1 MRKLK
6 DILPLSLQYE
16 IIGSDDISIE
26 SICIDNRQATKDS
39 LFAAIKGTQVDGH
52 RFIPEAIKSGTT
64 CIIHSAEI
72 PENQAGITYIKTRDV
87 SRFLG
92 ELIHNFYERPTD
104 ELIVI
109 GATGT
114 NGKTTITTLL
124 FELFM
129 LLGYECGLIS
139 TVEYRIKNEK
149 YQSTHT
155 TPDPISLHKLL
166 KKMHDSGC
174 THVFMEVSSHSIHQ
188 QRIAGIQFDGGI
200 FSNITHDHLD
210 YHGTFDAYIKAKKAF
225 FDGLPNSAF
234 SLTNRDDKNGLIMLQ
249 NTKSTRYTYGLQGNS
264 DFNAKIIEHDFSGMQ
279 LKLRDTDFWSPLV
292 GEFNAYNL
300 LAVYAAATL
309 ITEGNE
315 PLEVSMS
322 ALGRVAGRFETI
334 AGKEGRTAIVD
345 YAHTPDALLNVI
357 KTIQHIL
364 KGKAQLITV
373 VGCGGNRDKTKRPE
387 MGKIAAIKSS
397 RAVFTSDNP
406 RDEDPHEIIQEMMLG
421 VPVEDQRKVL
431 CITDRKE
438 AIRTAIA
445 LSYPGDVILI
455 SGKGHETYQEI
466 NGIRHDFDDRKIAI
480 NELNPE

>member
-1 MRKLK
+1 
-6 DILPLSLQYE
+6 
-16 IIGSDDISIE
+16 
-26 SICIDNRQATKDS
+26 
-39 LFAAIKGTQVDGH
+39 
-52 RFIPEAIKSGTT
+52 
-64 CIIHSAEI
+64 
-72 PENQAGITYIKTRDV
+72 
-87 SRFLG
+87 
-92 ELIHNFYERPTD
+92 
-104 ELIVI
+104 
-109 GATGT
+109 
-114 NGKTTITTLL
+114 
-124 FELFM
+124 
-129 LLGYECGLIS
+129 
-139 TVEYRIKNEK
+139 
-149 YQSTHT
+149 
-155 TPDPISLHKLL
+155 
-166 KKMHDSGC
+166 
-174 THVFMEVSSHSIHQ
+174 
-188 QRIAGIQFDGGI
+188 
-200 FSNITHDHLD
+200 
-210 YHGTFDAYIKAKKAF
+210 
-225 FDGLPNSAF
+225 
-234 SLTNRDDKNGLIMLQ
+234 MLQ

-279 LKLRDTDFWSPLV
+279 LKLRDTEFWSPLV

-334 AGKEGRTAIVD
+334 VGKEGRTAIVD

-387 MGKIAAIKSS
+387 MGEIAAIESS